1 MSLVERL
8 LRSLSLVGGKG
19 ERFIARGAF
28 NTTDTRFRGEAHFDT
43 PPHRRFNFHG
53 VVDHVSNDPPIC
65 ASSSVAR
72 PPSELATIIIDGYAD
87 GSPVRI
93 RIAVN
98 AHFGNEIDDVGEPM
112 NDKPAAVNNSGGGRE
127 QSPSRTSC
135 FPIASLDSSFSS
147 LASRDKEEQ
156 STTECEPA
164 EIFEFAANPK
174 HSSKEDAVGEL
185 SEKFERLFLNDIDEK
200 TFVLT
205 QNTFNRILRDTS
217 SLQPHTDPAG
227 VTGSQSDT
235 SNTSRF
241 AFHQQLRKK
250 EPSQHLRSNMET
262 SQSMEFSRD
271 FVPDPLSPMLTSR
284 EKEMIFEALIT
295 EDERSYNR
303 PDVGSSAATRH
314 STEEIF
320 IWPDKKS
327 PAINEDDLG
336 DQEQEKEPFEQSTL
350 DDGSSDNAYVTPEDS
365 CKDEQPL
372 SPLIICTPNATSTP
386 VKMAERRQR
395 SERRSMSELEKPR
408 ESEHESFWSTP
419 APTDQT
425 IVVSEQRENETAWF
439 SALCGSE
446 TAEQAE
452 DEENEAYV
460 SAECSISPRHRS
472 TTDTNDN
479 DNNNYNKNDNDD
491 DGWETEVSS
500 GELNPSKLRYKKAQP
515 NFMPSAMARRRL
527 RQEVP
532 SLRLNEEAVVMAA
545 AAVGALTAELIALS
559 TNAACEEG
567 GRLTQSRHI
576 RRAVAFDNDFSVLLS
591 DVIIPLR
598 DYA

>member
-8 LRSLSLVGGKG
+8 LRSLSQVGGKG
-19 ERFIARGAF
+19 EGFIARGAF
-28 NTTDTRFRGEAHFDT
+28 NAIDRRFRGEAHFDT

-53 VVDHVSNDPPIC
+53 VVDDVSNDPPIC

-87 GSPVRI
+87 GRPVRI

-98 AHFGNEIDDVGEPM
+98 AHFGDEIDAVDDVAEPI
-112 NDKPAAVNNSGGGRE
+112 NDRSAAVNNSGGRE

-135 FPIASLDSSFSS
+135 VPIASLDSSFSS

-164 EIFEFAANPK
+164 EVYEFAASPK
-174 HSSKEDAVGEL
+174 DSSKEDAIGEL

-262 SQSMEFSRD
+262 SQSIEFSRE
-271 FVPDPLSPMLTSR
+271 FIPDPLSPMLTSR
-284 EKEMIFEALIT
+284 EKEMIFEALTT

-303 PDVGSSAATRH
+303 PDVDCTAATLH
-314 STEEIF
+314 STKDAF

-327 PAINEDDLG
+327 PAINDNDDDLG
-336 DQEQEKEPFEQSTL
+336 GQEQEKEPFVQSTL
-350 DDGSSDNAYVTPEDS
+350 DDSSSDNAYITPEDS

-372 SPLIICTPNATSTP
+372 SPLIVYTPNATSTP
-386 VKMAERRQR
+386 VKVAERRQR

-419 APTDQT
+419 APTDET

-452 DEENEAYV
+452 EEYV
-460 SAECSISPRHRS
+460 SAECSISSRHRS
-472 TTDTNDN
+472 TTDANDN
-479 DNNNYNKNDNDD
+479 YTKNDD

-500 GELNPSKLRYKKAQP
+500 GESNPSKLRHKKARP
-515 NFMPSAMARRRL
+515 NFMPSAMVQRRL

-532 SLRLNEEAVVMAA
+532 NLRFTEEAVVIAA

-559 TNAACEEG
+559 TNGACEEG
-567 GRLTQSRHI
+567 SRLTQSRHI